1 MYDAIIIG
9 AGHNGLVCA
18 SYLARQGLKVAVFER
33 REIVGGMCVTEEIW
47 PGYKLSTGAY
57 VISLFKRK
65 FINDLNLEKFGFK
78 AFIKDP
84 MIFIPFK
91 DKRYFYLWSSV
102 EKTKREI
109 EKFSKRDAEAYEKY
123 DRFFSIFSD
132 IIEILMMNPPFR
144 LDEIDAIIDFLKNS
158 YPILKEYVKEF
169 GLDEIQRVF
178 FTDAKT
184 LLDEYF
190 ESDEIKAALIE
201 DAIIGSMLGP
211 STPGSA
217 YLMAHHEIGEVNG
230 VKRAWGY
237 VEGGM
242 GGLTQALKKAAESLG
257 VEIFT
262 SKPVKKILI
271 KNNKAIGVELE
282 DGKRVEAKIVVSNA
296 DPKTTFLKLIE
307 PELIPKDIRRRIE
320 LLKTKGIAFKIVG
333 IMDEL
338 PDYVGLGKTLGPHH
352 ISSTL
357 VLPSVEYA
365 EKAFRDALNNSPSKE
380 PILSINIQSSIDRT
394 VTKDDKHVVSIYAQY
409 APYAKDW
416 DEKKEE
422 YAELIIDTIKQY
434 APNFKLIKYLALSP
448 LDLERR
454 FGATEGNIFHID
466 MSLDQL
472 YNLRPHQKM
481 SNYAT
486 VIENLYICGAGTHPG
501 GGVSGIPGYNAAMR
515 ILEDI
520 RNGKL
525 K

>member
-18 SYLARQGLKVAVFER
+18 SYLARAGLKVAVFER
-33 REIVGGMCVTEEIW
+33 RDIVGGMCVSEEIW

-65 FINDLNLEKFGFK
+65 FINDLKLEKFGFK
-78 AFIKDP
+78 AYLKDP

-91 DKRYFYLWSSV
+91 NMRYFYLWSSL
-102 EKTKREI
+102 EKTKKEI
-109 EKFSKRDAEAYEKY
+109 EKFSKKDALAYEKY
-123 DRFFSIFSD
+123 DRFFATFAD
-132 IIEILMMNPPFR
+132 IVEFLMMNPPLR
-144 LDEIDAIIDFLKNS
+144 LDDIDSVFEFLKNS
-158 YPILKEYVKEF
+158 YPVFKEYLKEF
-169 GLDEIQRVF
+169 GIEEIQRVF
-178 FTDAKT
+178 LTDAKT

-190 ESDEIKAALIE
+190 ESDEVKAALVE
-201 DAIIGSMLGP
+201 DAIIGSMMGP

-242 GGLTQALKKAAESLG
+242 GGLTLALRKAAEHFG
-257 VEIFT
+257 VDIFT
-262 SKPVKKILI
+262 QTQVKKII
-271 KNNKAIGVELE
+271 VRDNRAVGIEL
-282 DGKRVEAKIVVSNA
+282 DNGKTFQSKIVVSNA
-296 DPKTTFLKLIE
+296 DPKTTFLKLIDQD
-307 PELIPKDIRRRIE
+307 LVPKDIRKRIE
-320 LLKTKGIAFKIVG
+320 LLKSKGIAFKIVG
-333 IMDEL
+333 IIEEL

-352 ISSTL
+352 VSSAL
-357 VLPSVEYA
+357 VLPSMEYA
-365 EKAFRDALNNSPSKE
+365 ERAFRDALNNTPSKE
-380 PILSINIQSSIDRT
+380 PVLSINIQSSVDKT
-394 VTKDDKHVVSIYAQY
+394 VTKDDKHVISIYAQY
-409 APYAKDW
+409 APYDKNW
-416 DEKKEE
+416 DERKDE
-422 YAELIIDTIKQY
+422 YTELIIDTIRQY
-434 APNFKLIKYLALSP
+434 APNFKLEKHLSLSP

-472 YNLRPHQKM
+472 YNLRPHPSM

-486 VIENLYICGAGTHPG
+486 FIDNLYICGSGAHPG

-515 ILEDI
+515 ILNDLS
-520 RNGKL
+520 NGKI

>member
-18 SYLARQGLKVAVFER
+18 SYLAKEGLKVAVFER
-33 REIVGGMCVTEEIW
+33 REIVGGMCVSEEIW

-65 FINDLNLEKFGFK
+65 FIKELDLEKYGFK
-78 AFIKDP
+78 AYLKDP

-91 DKRYFYLWSSV
+91 NKKYFYLWSSL
-102 EKTKREI
+102 EKTKEEI
-109 EKFSKRDAEAYEKY
+109 EKFSKKDAKAYEKY
-123 DRFFSIFSD
+123 DRFFSRFAD
-132 IIEILMMNPPFR
+132 LIEILMLNPPFS
-144 LDEIDAIIDFLKNS
+144 LDQLEDLLIFLKNY
-158 YPILKEYVKEF
+158 YPAIKEHIKEF

-190 ESDEIKAALIE
+190 ESDEVKAALIE

-242 GGLTQALKKAAESLG
+242 GGLTQALKRAAESLG
-257 VEIFT
+257 VEIYT
-262 SKPVKKILI
+262 STPVKKILI

-282 DGKRVEAKIVVSNA
+282 NGKRIESRVVVSNA
-296 DPKTTFLKLIE
+296 DPKTTFLKLIDQDVL
-307 PELIPKDIRRRIE
+307 PEEIIKRIK

-333 IMDEL
+333 ILEEL
-338 PDYVGLGKTLGPHH
+338 PDYVGLGKKLGPHH
-352 ISSTL
+352 VSSTL
-357 VLPSVEYA
+357 ILPSVEYA
-365 EKAFRDALNNSPSKE
+365 EKAFRDALENRASKE
-380 PILSINIQSSIDRT
+380 PVLSINIQSSVDRT
-394 VTKDDKHVVSIYAQY
+394 VTIDDKHVFSIYAQY
-409 APYAKDW
+409 APYDKDW
-416 DEKKEE
+416 DGRKEE
-422 YAELIIDTIKQY
+422 YAELILETIKEY
-434 APNFKLIKYLALSP
+434 APNFKPLKYLALSP

-454 FGATEGNIFHID
+454 FGATEGNIFHVD
-466 MSLDQL
+466 MTLDQI
-472 YNLRPHQKM
+472 YNLRPHPKM

-486 VIENLYICGAGTHPG
+486 IIENLYLCGAGTHPG
-501 GGVSGIPGYNAAMR
+501 GGVSGIPGYNAAMK
-515 ILEDI
+515 ILND
-520 RNGKL
+520 L
-525 K
+525 KNKT